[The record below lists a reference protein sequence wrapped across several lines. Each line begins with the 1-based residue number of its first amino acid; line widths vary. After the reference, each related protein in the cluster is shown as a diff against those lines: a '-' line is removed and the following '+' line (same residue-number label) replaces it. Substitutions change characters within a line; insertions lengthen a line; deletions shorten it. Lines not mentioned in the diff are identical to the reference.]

1 MKVISVVGYKK
12 TDSTALVTALVRK
25 LSEFG
30 TVGTVKQMGE
40 RSQNPAET
48 AIGPHFDAGADM
60 IIGIIGDGITGDGI
74 TGDGITGDGIT
85 GRNNSVATGTGLVS
99 FSRDRNLED
108 ALDMLCDQGFDFAVV
123 EGFKESNLPKI
134 VLGRLQDISNVVFR
148 VPGDIDMH
156 EEFTSSLIELALVQ
170 PERYT
175 LGALI
180 KKIRKDPLIRKAGAI
195 GTFTGI
201 VREMAGSEKT
211 SRLEFEKYEPEASK
225 VLDGIRKEIKRKE
238 GIQEVLIH
246 HKTGLI
252 KAGEDIV
259 YIVIAAAHRTELF
272 PALSEAIERIK
283 AEAPIWKK
291 EFTEKEEFWVHDRE
305 QDRRLA

>member
-12 TDSTALVTALVRK
+12 SGKTALVTALVRK
-25 LSEFG
+25 LAEFG
-30 TVGTVKQMGE
+30 IVGTVKHMGE
-40 RSQNPAET
+40 QRLNPPET
-48 AIGPHFDAGADM
+48 DMGRHFDAGADM
-60 IIGIIGDGITGDGI
+60 VIGITG
-74 TGDGITGDGIT
+74 
-85 GRNNSVATGTGLVS
+85 TGTTSVTGIKGSATPGTELAS
-99 FSRDRNLED
+99 FSRDLNLED

-134 VLGRLQDISNVVFR
+134 VLGGLQGVSNIVFR
-148 VPGDIDMH
+148 VPEDIDMH
-156 EEFTSSLIELALVQ
+156 EELTTSLVEIALAQ
-170 PERYT
+170 PDRYT
-175 LGALI
+175 LEALI
-180 KKIRKDPLIRKAGAI
+180 KKTRKDPAIRKAGAI

-201 VREMAGSEKT
+201 VRELDGDEKT

-225 VLDGIRKEIKRKE
+225 ALEKIRKELKQKE

-246 HKTGLI
+246 HKIGVI
-252 KAGEDIV
+252 KAREDIV

-291 EFTEKEEFWVHDRE
+291 EFTEKKEFWVHDKK
-305 QDRRLA
+305 QDKKQA

>member
-12 TDSTALVTALVRK
+12 SGKTALVTALVRK

-30 TVGTVKQMGE
+30 AVGTVKHMGE
-40 RSQNPAET
+40 QRLNPAET
-48 AIGPHFDAGADM
+48 DTGRHFDAGADM
-60 IIGIIGDGITGDGI
+60 VIGITGTGTTGI
-74 TGDGITGDGIT
+74 TGIKG
-85 GRNNSVATGTGLVS
+85 SATPGTELVS
-99 FSRDRNLED
+99 FSRDLDLDD

-134 VLGRLQDISNVVFR
+134 VLGGLQEISKVIFR
-148 VPGDIDMH
+148 IPEDIDMH
-156 EEFTSSLIELALVQ
+156 EELTTSLVEMALVQ
-170 PERYT
+170 PDRYT
-175 LGALI
+175 LEALI
-180 KKIRKDPLIRKAGAI
+180 KKARKDPSIRKAGAI

-201 VREMAGSEKT
+201 VRELAGSEKIT
-211 SRLEFEKYEPEASK
+211 RLEFEKYEPEASK
-225 VLDGIRKEIKRKE
+225 ALEKIRKELKQKE
-238 GIQEVLIH
+238 GIHEILIH
-246 HKTGLI
+246 HKTGVI

-291 EFTEKEEFWVHDRE
+291 EFTEKEEFWVHDKE
-305 QDRRLA
+305 QDKKQA

>member
-12 TDSTALVTALVRK
+12 SGKTSVVSALVRN
-25 LSEFG
+25 LSGFG
-30 TVGTVKQMGE
+30 TVGTIKHMGE
-40 RSQNPAET
+40 QSFNPAET
-48 AIGPHFDAGADM
+48 DTGRHFDAGADM
-60 IIGIIGDGITGDGI
+60 VIGITG
-74 TGDGITGDGIT
+74 TET
-85 GRNNSVATGTGLVS
+85 TGTELVS
-99 FSRDRNLED
+99 FSRDLNLED

-134 VLGRLQDISNVVFR
+134 VIGDLLGVSNIVFR
-148 VPGDIDMH
+148 IPVDIDMH
-156 EEFTSSLIELALVQ
+156 EELTASLVGVALAQ
-170 PERYT
+170 PDRYT
-175 LGALI
+175 LEALI
-180 KKIRKDPLIRKAGAI
+180 KKARKNPVIRKAGAI

-201 VREMAGSEKT
+201 VRELDGDERT

-225 VLDGIRKEIKRKE
+225 VLDQIREELKRKE
-238 GIQEVLIH
+238 GILEVLIH
-246 HKTGLI
+246 HKTGVI

-291 EFTEKEEFWVHDRE
+291 EFTEKEEFWIHDRE
-305 QDRRLA
+305 HPEN

>member
-12 TDSTALVTALVRK
+12 SGKTSVVSALVRN
-25 LSEFG
+25 LSGFG
-30 TVGTVKQMGE
+30 AVGTIKHMGE
-40 RSQNPAET
+40 QSLNPAET
-48 AIGPHFDAGADM
+48 DTGKHFDAGADM
-60 IIGIIGDGITGDGI
+60 VIGITG
-74 TGDGITGDGIT
+74 TET
-85 GRNNSVATGTGLVS
+85 TGTELVS
-99 FSRDRNLED
+99 FSRDLNLED

-123 EGFKESNLPKI
+123 EGFNESNLPKI
-134 VLGRLQDISNVVFR
+134 VIGDLLGVSNIIFR
-148 VPGDIDMH
+148 IPVDIDMH
-156 EEFTSSLIELALVQ
+156 EELTASLVGVALAQ
-170 PERYT
+170 PDRYT
-175 LGALI
+175 LEALI
-180 KKIRKDPLIRKAGAI
+180 KKARKNPVIRKAGAI

-201 VREMAGSEKT
+201 VRELDGEEKT

-225 VLDGIRKEIKRKE
+225 VLDQIREELKRKE
-238 GIQEVLIH
+238 GILEVLIH
-246 HKTGLI
+246 HKTGVI

-305 QDRRLA
+305 HPEN

>member
-12 TDSTALVTALVRK
+12 SGKTSVVSALVRN
-25 LSEFG
+25 LSGFG
-30 TVGTVKQMGE
+30 AVGTIKHMGE
-40 RSQNPAET
+40 QSLNPAET
-48 AIGPHFDAGADM
+48 DTGKHFDAGADM
-60 IIGIIGDGITGDGI
+60 VIGITG
-74 TGDGITGDGIT
+74 TET
-85 GRNNSVATGTGLVS
+85 TGTELVS
-99 FSRDRNLED
+99 FSRDLNLED

-123 EGFKESNLPKI
+123 EGFNESNLPKI
-134 VLGRLQDISNVVFR
+134 VIGDLLGVSNIIFR
-148 VPGDIDMH
+148 IPVDIDMH
-156 EEFTSSLIELALVQ
+156 EELTASFVGVALAQ
-170 PERYT
+170 PDRYT
-175 LGALI
+175 LEALI
-180 KKIRKDPLIRKAGAI
+180 KKARKNPVIRKAGAI

-201 VREMAGSEKT
+201 VRELDGEEKT

-225 VLDGIRKEIKRKE
+225 VLDQIREELKRKE
-238 GIQEVLIH
+238 GILEVLIH
-246 HKTGLI
+246 HKTGVI

-305 QDRRLA
+305 HPEN